1 MGQDTPEKKQE
12 NSFSSLLYNI
22 VLPVTCLFT
31 LPKLLQKYVEIA
43 EKDASKIGLV
53 IALAFPIVFFIYH
66 FAKERK
72 ASFLAIIGFLG
83 ILITGIIGILELPRE
98 YVAYERAAIPLL
110 FALAVIVTNFTKSP
124 LIKKLFYNPKMFNTE
139 KIDALISENHT
150 EKGFKSALRN
160 TSYMIAGSF
169 VFSSIC
175 NYLITNRYMSDLSLT
190 YNEALAKVKL
200 MSLAVTIVPLLIIM
214 MAAIFYFQN
223 QLKKHTKVENI
234 EELYSEELKK

>member
-12 NSFSSLLYNI
+12 NSFGSLLYNI

-53 IALAFPIVFFIYH
+53 IALAFPIVYFIYH

-150 EKGFKSALRN
+150 EDL
-160 TSYMIAGSF
+160 
-169 VFSSIC
+169 
-175 NYLITNRYMSDLSLT
+175 NR
-190 YNEALAKVKL
+190 
-200 MSLAVTIVPLLIIM
+200 
-214 MAAIFYFQN
+214 
-223 QLKKHTKVENI
+223 H
-234 EELYSEELKK
+234 